1 MALLVL
7 VEDDALQMIRIEIG
21 VGIGLPVF
29 LVQVGDLNGPSLY
42 IDPLGEQIQTLVAAV
57 EIEVDELLAG
67 GILEPEALRGLE
79 GIVLPGLGGV
89 PEIGDQGIFCAA
101 IHFQKRVVPVQLEVV
116 GALVQRPGAVAAAL
130 DGAGPRRV
138 RRPVRQADPVLG
150 TLGGL
155 MMFVLVDGLHG
166 PALRVDVHGGHIFG
180 IQEDHCPVVG
190 LLPVAVQQGK
200 GVGRALCEKRKLV
213 ARVKSARQETA

>member
-1 MALLVL
+1 MRRGREPVGIIFVAGVEFDQIAAGDVVGLVGPGQGDGFMALLVL

-67 GILEPEALRGLE
+67 GILETEALRGLV
-79 GIVLPGLGGV
+79 GIVLPGLGGIS
-89 PEIGDQGIFCAA
+89 EIGDQGIFCAA

-116 GALVQRPGAVAAAL
+116 GTFA
-130 DGAGPRRV
+130 
-138 RRPVRQADPVLG
+138 
-150 TLGGL
+150 
-155 MMFVLVDGLHG
+155 
-166 PALRVDVHGGHIFG
+166 
-180 IQEDHCPVVG
+180 
-190 LLPVAVQQGK
+190 
-200 GVGRALCEKRKLV
+200 
-213 ARVKSARQETA
+213 